1 MPKEDRAKLNAEKGD
16 TLRVSETPD
25 GIELTPYEQGFAD
38 QMKAMK
44 RVMNENRDALRRL
57 AE

>member
-16 TLRVSETPD
+16 TLCVSETPD
-25 GIELTPYEQGFAD
+25 GIELTPYEQGFTD
-38 QMKAMK
+38 QMKAM
-44 RVMNENRDALRRL
+44 RQVMNENRDVLSRL